1 MTLRGGARG
10 WKQAQGVDGRD
21 AAAHHASLDPAIA
34 SLVERFRQGRA
45 MTVATFDTYT
55 AAKALRKAGFD
66 ERQAE
71 AAVVMVRDAVTES
84 VATKADLS
92 RLEDK
97 VETLEDKMAT
107 KADLSAWKTRWR
119 PRPIWPN

>member
-1 MTLRGGARG
+1 
-10 WKQAQGVDGRD
+10 
-21 AAAHHASLDPAIA
+21 
-34 SLVERFRQGRA
+34 

-84 VATKADLS
+84 VATKADFS

-97 VETLEDKMAT
+97 VATLEDKMATLEDKMAT
-107 KADLSAWKTRWR
+107 KADLSRLEDKMAILEDKMATRADLAELKADMLKFAMGIVIANTALTVALIKLL
-119 PRPIWPN
+119 P